1 MKIIEGIDNIKRDFG
16 KAVITIG
23 NFDGVHIGHKAIFR
37 HVIEKAKEINGV
49 SVVMTFE
56 PHPIRVL
63 YPESKLPLI
72 TLYEQKVELIAN
84 EGIDVLICIP
94 FTTEFAS
101 IPPHDFVRNILYE
114 TIGVEAVIVG
124 PDYTFG
130 KNREG
135 TVSLLKEMGK
145 KYGFEVIIQPWIERK
160 DLRVSSTV
168 IRKLVMEGRMEDAY
182 KLLNRHYQIRG
193 IVIHGHNRGGRLMGF
208 PTANIKLYDELCP
221 KSGVYV
227 VTVEYRGQVYGG
239 VANIGYNP
247 TFGNGQ
253 ELTVEV
259 HILDFKEDIYNQE
272 IRINFITRLRGERKF
287 SSPKK
292 LSEQIEKDIRE
303 AREIL
308 KR

>member
-63 YPESKLPLI
+63 YPKSKLPLI

-101 IPPHDFVRNILYE
+101 IPPHDFVRKILYE
-114 TIGVEAVIVG
+114 TIGVGAVIVG

-130 KNREG
+130 KDREG

-168 IRKLVMEGRMEDAY
+168 IRKLVMEGRMEDAH

-221 KSGVYV
+221 KTGVYV
-227 VTVEYRGQVYGG
+227 VTVEYRDQIYGG

-287 SSPKK
+287 SSPKE